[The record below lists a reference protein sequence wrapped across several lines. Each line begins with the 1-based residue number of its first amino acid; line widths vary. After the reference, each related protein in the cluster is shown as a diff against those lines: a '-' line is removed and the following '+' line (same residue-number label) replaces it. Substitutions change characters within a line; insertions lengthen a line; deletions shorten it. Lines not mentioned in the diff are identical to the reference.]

1 MLVADVKSDSGKGA
15 PSWVDQERSHAVA
28 NFRVC
33 TQVHKS
39 KYTCINIDIHIYIT
53 LI

>member
-1 MLVADVKSDSGKGA
+1 VADVKSDSGKGA

-33 TQVHKS
+33 TLVDKCKYICNSTDVH
-39 KYTCINIDIHIYIT
+39 I
-53 LI
+53 